1 MARQNEKSDRPTGL
15 EELREEF
22 GHFLSGVTQG
32 WIDKAGGKVSDLT
45 DRLSDIGEGEGGMLG
60 VGSRVL
66 QGESPFKAM
75 AGQKAKDA
83 KEKVMGTVKN
93 AVGGGGGG
101 GGGGGKGDNVKAVNI
116 VETLDVG
123 VPLRTAYDHWTQ
135 FEDFSGFTKGVQG
148 VSQEDDVT
156 TEWNV
161 KVGPSK
167 RNWKATI
174 QEQIPD
180 ERIVWTSEGPKG
192 TTAGAVSFHD
202 LGPTL
207 TRILVVVEYTP
218 AGFFEKTGNLW
229 RAQGRRLRLDLKHF
243 SRHVTLHADDEIEG
257 WRGEIRDGEVVRS
270 HEEGLEDDEDNEG
283 AEGAEDE
290 EEFDEDEEEAD
301 EDQDQD
307 ADEDEDEDWDEE
319 EDEEE
324 ADEDQ
329 DEDEDEDERPRRRGR
344 SRR

>member
-22 GHFLSGVTQG
+22 GHFLSGMTQG

-93 AVGGGGGG
+93 AVGGGGG

-270 HEEGLEDDEDNEG
+270 HEEGLEDDEG

-290 EEFDEDEEEAD
+290 EEFDEDEDEAD
-301 EDQDQD
+301 QGE
-307 ADEDEDEDWDEE
+307 DEDEDEDWDEE
-319 EDEEE
+319 
-324 ADEDQ
+324 
-329 DEDEDEDERPRRRGR
+329 EDEDERPRRRGR